1 MYSTS
6 YAGGIGLILHTVT
19 KASSATDASYPPQ
32 TLLKITGATF
42 GFVWLHYFN
51 LQFTLL
57 RPISKF
63 D

>member
-42 GFVWLHYFN
+42 GFV
-51 LQFTLL
+51 
-57 RPISKF
+57 
-63 D
+63 